1 MGMPWDRA
9 QPAYLER
16 WVPRFTPYHVDF
28 AEQLGLKA
36 EDRVLVPSCGPGSDV
51 IALARHVTSQA
62 HGLVRGT
69 DDNPSWVAVATRRLK
84 EAALAGR
91 AEIVATAPTD
101 TAGGPWSVIACTF
114 SLFLLPARRA
124 ALQAWAA
131 ALTPNGK
138 VGVMLW
144 GPAPE
149 DDPYEIFWNAAV
161 QIAPELRTGGHRS
174 LVVDRAGMGAMFE
187 EAGLAMVRHTMVSH
201 LLTFPTAE
209 RFVDDL
215 CAAASWRERFNGLG
229 EARVAKIRAQFYE
242 VVGGPTRPLTYSPP
256 ATIALAGLPG
266 AEVELPHRPS
276 VRIPA
281 MTPPDAS
288 DE

>member
-16 WVPRFTPYHVDF
+16 WVPRFSPYHVDF
-28 AEQLGLKA
+28 AEQLGLKPD
-36 EDRVLVPSCGPGSDV
+36 DRVLVPSCGPGSDV
-51 IALARHVTSQA
+51 IALARHVTG
-62 HGLVRGT
+62 GLVRGT
-69 DDNPSWVAVATRRLK
+69 DDNPSWIAVATRRLK
-84 EAALAGR
+84 EAGLGAR
-91 AEIVATAPTD
+91 AEVVPTAPTD
-101 TAGGPWSVIACTF
+101 TSGGPWSVIACTF

-124 ALQAWAA
+124 ALQAWAG
-131 ALTPNGK
+131 ALAPNGK

-149 DDPYEIFWNAAV
+149 DDPYEIFWNAAL
-161 QIAPELRTGGHRS
+161 QIAPELRMGGHRS
-174 LVVDRAGMGAMFE
+174 HVLDRAGMAAMFE

-215 CAAASWRERFNGLG
+215 CAAASWRERFLALG
-229 EARVAKIRAQFYE
+229 EARVARIRAQFYE
-242 VVGGPTRPLTYSPP
+242 IVGGPTLPLAYSPP

-266 AEVELPHRPS
+266 AEGELPHRPS
-276 VRIPA
+276 GRIP
-281 MTPPDAS
+281 PVSPH